1 MHCAKQPE
9 GSLLCG
15 YYTCEYLISY
25 GSYHQ
30 SWRQLKKSI
39 GWWRRSRV
47 EITQI
52 VSDICKF
59 ATNECCH
66 IEEKF
71 FNAESELAMD
81 DKLVKLHNWRTDLN
95 MNDYKLSDLLE

>member
-1 MHCAKQPE
+1 MRKLPSKLVAAQKIYRMVAKVK
-9 GSLLCG
+9 GGHHSN
-15 YYTCEYLISY
+15 
-25 GSYHQ
+25 
-30 SWRQLKKSI
+30 SI
-39 GWWRRSRV
+39 
-47 EITQI
+47 
-52 VSDICKF
+52 DICKF

-95 MNDYKLSDLLE
+95 MNDYKLPDLLE